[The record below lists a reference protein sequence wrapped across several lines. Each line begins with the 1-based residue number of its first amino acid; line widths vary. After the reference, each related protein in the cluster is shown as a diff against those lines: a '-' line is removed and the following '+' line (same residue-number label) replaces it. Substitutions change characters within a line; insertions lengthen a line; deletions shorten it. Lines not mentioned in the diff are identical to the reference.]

1 MANEY
6 AYTKDKAIRKLG
18 AGALGALGRKKN
30 KNTNREIGAEEN
42 RTKKITQ
49 KEKETLEEKLKK
61 EQSSMSRSNFFSNAD
76 KGFRKDKSD
85 YEKVDKG
92 FKKRKSDD
100 EKIQDSSFDSGMGK
114 SEKVFDEIKTS
125 KKEAGRVIK
134 AKGGRVNFSKG
145 GGCALRGLKKNAYGK
160 NS

>member
-1 MANEY
+1 MANE
-6 AYTKDKAIRKLG
+6 TKDKAIRKLG

-76 KGFRKDKSD
+76 KGFRKAKSD

-114 SEKVFDEIKTS
+114 SQKVFDEIKTS
-125 KKEAGRVIK
+125 NKEAGRVVK
-134 AKGGRVNFSKG
+134 AKGGRVNFKG
-145 GGCALRGLKKNAYGK
+145 GGCAIRGLKKKAYGK